1 MAFTIALILCSTCF
15 ITSDAFQPT
24 VMVASSISGKHSSES
39 GNSSKNK
46 NSQLNYAVYGGDQAT
61 AKNSGIKKSKK
72 TIVKTIKSN
81 SNTKNDNHGYVV
93 ANHDNERSFWLHALQ
108 NLESSSTS
116 SESNQSLWTRI
127 AQAYAPTELLS
138 ACSSIQEQQDATVV
152 RVGDT
157 DLDIAM
163 PIPSDSW
170 DSSILEEENVVSASK
185 ETRTNRHL
193 VTVRVEFPEGSAF
206 DKNAYTFEDE
216 LIAVIEQ
223 VRLLEQT
230 ANDRLEK
237 SQ

>member
-1 MAFTIALILCSTCF
+1 MTLTIALILCSTYF

-24 VMVASSISGKHSSES
+24 VMAASSLSAKRSSES
-39 GNSSKNK
+39 GSSKNK
-46 NSQLNYAVYGGDQAT
+46 SSQLKYAVYGGDQAT
-61 AKNSGIKKSKK
+61 AKNMGINKGKK

-127 AQAYAPTELLS
+127 AQAYAPTELLT
-138 ACSSIQEQQDATVV
+138 ASSRIHKQQDATLV

-163 PIPSDSW
+163 LVPSDSW

-185 ETRTNRHL
+185 EKRTNRHL
-193 VTVRVEFPEGSAF
+193 VTVRVEFPEGSSF
-206 DKNAYTFEDE
+206 DKDAYTFEDE
-216 LIAVIEQ
+216 LIAVIDQ
-223 VRLLEQT
+223 VRLLEQQ

-237 SQ
+237 AQ